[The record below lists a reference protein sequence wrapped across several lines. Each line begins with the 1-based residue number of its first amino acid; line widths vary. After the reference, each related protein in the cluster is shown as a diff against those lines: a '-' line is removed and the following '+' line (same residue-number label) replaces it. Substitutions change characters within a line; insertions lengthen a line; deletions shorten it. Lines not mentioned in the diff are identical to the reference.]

1 MIYIVYTVLLFNLLI
16 IIFKFFEKFKV
27 DNLQALIFNYFTAAV
42 CGYLFSDKSI
52 SLSYII
58 NAPWIYHAMIL
69 GFLFIVV
76 FNFYAFGAQKVGIAV
91 STVANKMSLIIPVS
105 VVLIMN
111 PEDNIT
117 VLKTIGFVLALI
129 GIYLASTNNGQLSF
143 NKKYLW
149 LILFIFIGQGISD
162 SVFNNANIFL
172 KEFEELGEDLYNN
185 EKMIFFTTLFTIAGV
200 SGLLILAG
208 KSVKSSPKL
217 KFKNIIW
224 GIIFGIPNFFSLFY
238 FLEAL
243 SYYHNN
249 ESIVFPLVSM
259 GVVVISAVI
268 GIVFFRE
275 RLSKGNWLGIL
286 FALASIAVFSF

>member
-42 CGYLFSDKSI
+42 CGYLFSDKS
-52 SLSYII
+52 LSFSTII
-58 NAPWIYHAMIL
+58 NAQWIYHAMIL
-69 GFLFIVV
+69 GFLFIVI
-76 FNFYAFGAQKVGIAV
+76 FNFYAFGTQKVGIAV

-105 VVLIMN
+105 VVLIMD
-111 PEDNIT
+111 PGDHLT

-149 LILFIFIGQGISD
+149 LILLIFIGQGISD
-162 SVFNNANIFL
+162 SIFNNSKDYL
-172 KEFEELGEDLYNN
+172 KQGED
-185 EKMIFFTTLFTIAGV
+185 MQFFITLFTMAGL

-208 KSVKSSPKL
+208 KSVSSFPKL
-217 KFKNIIW
+217 EIKNLIW

-243 SYYHNN
+243 KLFKATDNT
-249 ESIVFPLVSM
+249 SIVFPLVSM
-259 GVVVISAVI
+259 GVVISSAII
-268 GIVFFRE
+268 GILFYKE
-275 RLSKGNWLGIL
+275 NLSKGNWLGIL

>member
-42 CGYLFSDKSI
+42 CGYLFSDKS
-52 SLSYII
+52 LSFSTII
-58 NAPWIYHAMIL
+58 NAQWIYHAMIL
-69 GFLFIVV
+69 GFLFIVI
-76 FNFYAFGAQKVGIAV
+76 FNFYAFGTQKVGIAV

-105 VVLIMN
+105 VVLIMD
-111 PEDNIT
+111 PGDHLT

-149 LILFIFIGQGISD
+149 LILIIFIGQGISD
-162 SVFNNANIFL
+162 SIFNNSKDYL
-172 KEFEELGEDLYNN
+172 KQGED
-185 EKMIFFTTLFTIAGV
+185 MQFFITLFTMAGL

-208 KSVKSSPKL
+208 KSVSSFPKL
-217 KFKNIIW
+217 EIKNLIW

-243 SYYHNN
+243 KLFKATDNT
-249 ESIVFPLVSM
+249 SIVFPLVSM
-259 GVVVISAVI
+259 GVVISSAII
-268 GIVFFRE
+268 GILFYKE
-275 RLSKGNWLGIL
+275 NLSKGNWLGIL

>member
-52 SLSYII
+52 SFSTII
-58 NAPWIYHAMIL
+58 NAQWIYHAMIL
-69 GFLFIVV
+69 GFLFIVI
-76 FNFYAFGAQKVGIAV
+76 FNFYAFGTQKVGIAV

-105 VVLIMN
+105 VVLIMD
-111 PEDNIT
+111 PGDHLT

-149 LILFIFIGQGISD
+149 LILLIFIGQGISD
-162 SVFNNANIFL
+162 SIFNNSKDYL
-172 KEFEELGEDLYNN
+172 KQGED
-185 EKMIFFTTLFTIAGV
+185 MQFFITLFTMAGL

-208 KSVKSSPKL
+208 KSVSSFPKL
-217 KFKNIIW
+217 EIKNLIW

-243 SYYHNN
+243 KLFKATDNT
-249 ESIVFPLVSM
+249 SIVFPLVSM
-259 GVVVISAVI
+259 GVVISSAII
-268 GIVFFRE
+268 GILFYKE
-275 RLSKGNWLGIL
+275 NLSKGNWLGIL